1 MRRLNTKGNLLTKRK
16 YNKKNNQIHIHN
28 ICFAMKEGETLKV
41 DIIETEVVDESRSI
55 KKINTF
61 EI

>member
-1 MRRLNTKGNLLTKRK
+1 
-16 YNKKNNQIHIHN
+16 
-28 ICFAMKEGETLKV
+28 MKEGETLKV